1 MRQFP
6 GPLLSLPSPGDPE
19 ENYSVEN
26 YSLENNNAHMK
37 FIDRQAEMRR
47 LDGLARRAEGG
58 LAVVWGRRRIG
69 KTRLLLEWCRKHDG
83 LYAVADQSA
92 PPVQRAYLAQALRV
106 RFPTLGEATY
116 PDWPSLL
123 RRIAHE
129 AQAAAWRGPLVL
141 DEFPY
146 WVGASAELASQFQR
160 WIDGEA
166 RQARLSVAI
175 AGSSQR
181 MMQGLVLD
189 ASAPLYGRAAEL
201 LEIGPLGAG
210 FLREGLKI
218 KDPVACVRSYA
229 VWGGVPRYWELAE
242 SYGSDLDRAVDQCIL
257 DPLGPL
263 HREPDRLLLEELPPA
278 AACRPVLDVIGMG
291 AHRLSEIAGRLGK
304 PATSLTHALSRLVDL
319 GLVVREQPYGE
330 SEKSGKRSLY
340 KIADP
345 LFRCWFHVVAPH
357 RALLAQASP
366 AVRLGLWHEVRPSL
380 FAEAWEELCRQAITR
395 LHEGRSPLARYGP
408 WKPAARYWYGN
419 EPEWDIVAESLNGK
433 QLLLGEVKWTDRTAS
448 ERTIHQAIEQLKAK
462 GIPGSMKGKGLQIV
476 HALFVPEIRSGRRH
490 RPDAHII
497 QARSVLSCLR

>member
-1 MRQFP
+1 MR
-6 GPLLSLPSPGDPE
+6 
-19 ENYSVEN
+19 
-26 YSLENNNAHMK
+26 
-37 FIDRQAEMRR
+37 FIDRQAELQR
-47 LDGLARRAEGG
+47 LDALVGRGEGG

-69 KTRLLLEWCRKHDG
+69 KTRLLLEWCRKHEG

-92 PPVQRAYLAQALRV
+92 PPVQRAYLAQALSV

-116 PDWPSLL
+116 PDWTSLL

-129 AQAAAWRGPLVL
+129 AQGAAWHGPLVL

-160 WIDGEA
+160 WIDSEA

-201 LEIGPLGAG
+201 MEIGPLGAG
-210 FLREGLKI
+210 FLGDGLKI
-218 KDPVACVRSYA
+218 TDPIACVQSYA

-242 SYGSDLDRAVDQCIL
+242 PYGSDLDRAVDQCIL

-278 AACRPVLDVIGMG
+278 AACRPILDVIGMG

-304 PATSLTHALSRLVDL
+304 PATSLTRALSRLVDL
-319 GLVVREQPYGE
+319 GLVTREQPYGE

-345 LFRCWFHVVAPH
+345 LFRCWFRVVAPH
-357 RALLAQASP
+357 RALLAQASG
-366 AVRLGLWHEVRPSL
+366 AVRLGLWHELRPSL
-380 FAEAWEELCRQAITR
+380 FAEAWEELCRQAIAR
-395 LHEGRSPLARYGP
+395 IHEGRSPLAHYGP
-408 WKPAARYWYGN
+408 WKPAARYWHGN
-419 EPEWDIVAESLNGK
+419 EPEWDIVTESLDGR
-433 QLLLGEVKWTDRTAS
+433 QLLLGEVKWADKPVS
-448 ERTIHQAIEQLKAK
+448 EKALCQGVDDLRAK
-462 GIPGSMKGKGLQIV
+462 GIPSGMRGKGLQTV
-476 HALFVPEIRSGRRH
+476 HVLFVPRAPSGRQRQ
-490 RPDAHII
+490 RDAHVVID
-497 QARSVLSCLR
+497 ARDVLSCLR

>member
-1 MRQFP
+1 
-6 GPLLSLPSPGDPE
+6 
-19 ENYSVEN
+19 
-26 YSLENNNAHMK
+26 MK
-37 FIDRQAEMRR
+37 FIDRQAEMER
-47 LDGLARRAEGG
+47 LDALAGKTEGG

-69 KTRLLLEWCRKHDG
+69 KTRLLLEWCHKHHG

-92 PPVQRAYLAQALRV
+92 PPVQRAYLAQALSV
-106 RFPTLGEATY
+106 RFSTLSEATY

-129 AQAAAWRGPLVL
+129 AEVIAWRGPLVL

-146 WVGASAELASQFQR
+146 WVGASAELASQVQR

-166 RQARLSVAI
+166 RRARLCVAI

-201 LEIGPLGAG
+201 MEIGPLGAG

-218 KDPVACVRSYA
+218 ADPVSCVQSYA

-278 AACRPVLDVIGMG
+278 AACRPILDVIGMG

-304 PATSLTHALSRLVDL
+304 PATSLTRALSRLVDL
-319 GLVVREQPYGE
+319 GLVTREQPYGE

-340 KIADP
+340 RIADP
-345 LFRCWFHVVAPH
+345 LFRCWFRVVAPH
-357 RALLAQASP
+357 RALLAQASS

-380 FAEAWEELCRQAITR
+380 FAEAWEELCRQAVAR
-395 LHEGRSPLARYGP
+395 MHEGHSPLARYGP

-419 EPEWDIVAESLNGK
+419 EPEWDIVAESLDGK
-433 QLLLGEVKWTDRTAS
+433 QLLLGEVKWTDTAAS
-448 ERTIHQAIEQLKAK
+448 EKTLNQAVEELKAK
-462 GIPGSMKGKGLQIV
+462 GIPTNMKRKGHEIV
-476 HALFVPEIRSGRRH
+476 HALFVPQTSSGHRH
-490 RPDAHII
+490 RQDAHIVN
-497 QARSVLSCLR
+497 AREVLSCLR

>member
-1 MRQFP
+1 
-6 GPLLSLPSPGDPE
+6 
-19 ENYSVEN
+19 
-26 YSLENNNAHMK
+26 
-37 FIDRQAEMRR
+37 
-47 LDGLARRAEGG
+47 
-58 LAVVWGRRRIG
+58 VWGRRRIG
-69 KTRLLLEWCRKHDG
+69 KTRLLLEWCRKHQG

-92 PPVQRAYLAQALRV
+92 PPVQRAYLAQALSV
-106 RFPTLGEATY
+106 RFTTFGEATY
-116 PDWPSLL
+116 PEWPSLL

-129 AQAAAWRGPLVL
+129 SEAAAWRGPLVF

-146 WVGASAELASQFQR
+146 WAGASAELASQFQR

-166 RQARLSVAI
+166 RQAHLCVAI

-210 FLREGLKI
+210 FLGDGLKI
-218 KDPVACVRSYA
+218 TDPVSCVQSYA

-242 SYGSDLDRAVDQCIL
+242 PYGPDLDRAVDHCIL

-278 AACRPVLDVIGMG
+278 AACRPILDVIGMG

-304 PATSLTHALSRLVDL
+304 PATSLTRARSRLVDL
-319 GLVVREQPYGE
+319 GLVTREQPYGE

-345 LFRCWFHVVAPH
+345 LFRCWFRVVAPH

-380 FAEAWEELCRQAITR
+380 CAEAWEELCRQAIAR
-395 LHEGRSPLARYGP
+395 IHEGRSPLAQYGP
-408 WKPAARYWYGN
+408 WKPAARYWCGN
-419 EPEWDIVAESLNGK
+419 EPEWDIVAESLDGE
-433 QLLLGEVKWTDRTAS
+433 QLLLGEVKWADKPAS
-448 ERTIHQAIEQLKAK
+448 EGTLQQAVEELKAK
-462 GIPGSMKGKGLQIV
+462 GIPSSMKGKGHQLV
-476 HALFVPEIRSGRRH
+476 HAIFVPRTSSRRKH
-490 RPDAHII
+490 KRDAHGID
-497 QARSVLSCLR
+497 ARDVISCLR

>member
-1 MRQFP
+1 LF
-6 GPLLSLPSPGDPE
+6 GD
-19 ENYSVEN
+19 
-26 YSLENNNAHMK
+26 
-37 FIDRQAEMRR
+37 
-47 LDGLARRAEGG
+47 G
-58 LAVVWGRRRIG
+58 RRIG
-69 KTRLLLEWCRKHDG
+69 KTRLLLEWCRKNDG

-92 PPVQRAYLAQALRV
+92 PPVQRAYLAQALSV
-106 RFPTLGEATY
+106 RFATLGEATY

-123 RRIAHE
+123 RRIARE
-129 AQAAAWRGPLVL
+129 AEVGGWQGPLVF

-146 WVGASAELASQFQR
+146 WAGASAELASQFQR

-166 RQARLSVAI
+166 RQARLRVAI

-181 MMQGLVLD
+181 LMQGLVLD

-210 FLREGLKI
+210 FLGDGLKI
-218 KDPVACVRSYA
+218 TDPVSCIQSYA

-242 SYGSDLDRAVDQCIL
+242 PYGSNLDRAVDQCIL

-278 AACRPVLDVIGMG
+278 AACRPILDVIGMG

-304 PATSLTHALSRLVDL
+304 PATSLTRALSRLVDL
-319 GLVVREQPYGE
+319 GLVVREQPHGE

-345 LFRCWFHVVAPH
+345 LFRCWFRVVAPH

-366 AVRLGLWHEVRPSL
+366 AVRLRLWHEVKLSL
-380 FAEAWEELCRQAITR
+380 FAEAWEELCRQAIAR

-408 WKPAARYWYGN
+408 WKPAARYWHGN
-419 EPEWDIVAESLNGK
+419 EPEWDIVAESLEGK
-433 QLLLGEVKWTDRTAS
+433 QLLLGEAKWTEMTAS
-448 ERTIHQAIEQLKAK
+448 ETAIHQAVEELKAK
-462 GIPGSMKGKGLQIV
+462 GIPHSMRGKGHQIV
-476 HALFVPEIRSGRRH
+476 YALFVPRALSERRRRQDPH
-490 RPDAHII
+490 IVDA
-497 QARSVLSCLR
+497 RDVLPCLR